1 MFHGRGGRWERR
13 LLLSGWRWRI
23 RDLKSAESDVPASV
37 ALCCGVLQRAVT
49 GAGEQQRLLPQRLNA
64 RSEERLTA
72 EMTELGQ
79 ASLRNPA

>member
-37 ALCCGVLQRAVT
+37 AVCCAVLWIIASRCCRGR
-49 GAGEQQRLLPQRLNA
+49 GA
-64 RSEERLTA
+64 A
-72 EMTELGQ
+72 EI
-79 ASLRNPA
+79 AAAAA